1 MLSAAQYAGMAIC
14 ASVPLNRLMQDM
26 EMFKR
31 LMETQKQHTVLLSLI
46 PNYQFARNMSLSTDH
61 PLLLDGELMS
71 ETEFMATARAT
82 GNAPLIAFL
91 LTMKVQLSSYFHDY
105 MAGQQHAWALLR
117 SDLSSL
123 SPGTEANY
131 LLRAGLVLAAIP
143 QRRRATGK
151 AKKLLAQLQV
161 IATRSP
167 GVGRNKATLLEAW
180 IKSTEGDHDMALFD
194 QSIHGAG
201 EELLWNEQG
210 LACELAASACESID
224 RPKSLGYLEK
234 AAVAYEKWEASTKV
248 KHVLRRLGTASAST
262 HILPPQERQ

>member
-31 LMETQKQHTVLLSLI
+31 LMEIQKQHTVLLFLI

-131 LLRAGLVLAAIP
+131 LLHAGLVLAAIP
-143 QRRRATGK
+143 QRRRRSSSLSCKSSQRGHRELEGTKRRSWRLGSSRPRATMIWHCLTRVFMVQAKSYCGTSK
-151 AKKLLAQLQV
+151 ALLVNLRPLPV
-161 IATRSP
+161 SRS
-167 GVGRNKATLLEAW
+167 T
-180 IKSTEGDHDMALFD
+180 D
-194 QSIHGAG
+194 QSHSDT
-201 EELLWNEQG
+201 W
-210 LACELAASACESID
+210 
-224 RPKSLGYLEK
+224 
-234 AAVAYEKWEASTKV
+234 
-248 KHVLRRLGTASAST
+248 RRLPWRTKSGKHQRRSNMS
-262 HILPPQERQ
+262 